1 MELLTSFIDIV
12 LHLDVHLLVIMQ
24 AYGMWIYAILFMI
37 IFCET
42 GLVVMPFLPGD
53 SLLFVVGA
61 LCGVGALEI
70 QLVLPLLVAAS
81 FLGDSTNYWIGRL
94 VGMRLIKRANSRF
107 LKHEHLEKTHT
118 FYKKHGGK
126 AILFARFLPIVR
138 TFVPFVAGIGL
149 MRYRIFMLF
158 SALGSIAWISLFII
172 GGYFLGNIPVVKDN
186 LTLMVVIVIVISFL
200 PALREFIRH
209 RRTYSID

>member
-1 MELLTSFIDIV
+1 MELIATFIDIV
-12 LHLDVHLLVIMQ
+12 LHLDVHLLAIMQ
-24 AYGMWIYAILFMI
+24 AYGMWIYVILFLI

-70 QLVLPLLVAAS
+70 KLILPLLMAAS

-94 VGMRLIKRANSRF
+94 VGMRLVKRANSRF
-107 LKHEHLEKTHT
+107 LKHEHLEKTHV

-138 TFVPFVAGIGL
+138 TFAPFVAGIGL
-149 MRYRIFMLF
+149 MRYRLFMVF
-158 SALGSIAWISLFII
+158 SALGSIAWISLFTF
-172 GGYFLGNIPVVKDN
+172 GGFFLGNIPVVKDN
-186 LTLMVVIVIVISFL
+186 LTLMVVIVIVLSFI

-209 RRTYSID
+209 RRTYSA

>member
-12 LHLDVHLLVIMQ
+12 LHLDVHLLAIMQ

-158 SALGSIAWISLFII
+158 IL